1 MSVLGLFMLL
11 KIKFGNTYD
20 NLCDGNIMKWFGLW
34 NLAMNYFASELCHD
48 TWGWNP
54 SPFIRDEYW
63 GNGYGGFHSWPK
75 VDSLGDRLI
84 GIVRTPGD
92 VLDSLGRDDHWKF
105 HHDIVYYTDYTNWY
119 HGCRV
124 PHGHGR

>member
-1 MSVLGLFMLL
+1 M
-11 KIKFGNTYD
+11 
-20 NLCDGNIMKWFGLW
+20 
-34 NLAMNYFASELCHD
+34 
-48 TWGWNP
+48 WNP

-105 HHDIVYYTDYTNWY
+105 NHDIVYYTDYTNWY

-124 PHGHGR
+124 PRGHGR